1 MKPQKSN
8 LGKISI
14 ECMMNSSNNN
24 GLETMKV
31 TSLELKDVGGI
42 PYLKLENIDPQ
53 MNIICGEN
61 GVGKTNILD
70 SIAYCFSELDL
81 DVLAKRSGTNQGNIY
96 LNFDNKGISD
106 ETKIQINHSFPT
118 GSHDNKYLNNIK
130 YESIKNS
137 LLYLKV
143 NRVFKYKKESS
154 INADPDA
161 TYRARFN
168 SAGIDNEDIK
178 QWFISRYLHSAHE
191 GNLSEVQ
198 QKNIRLAIKCFALM
212 NGQYSFK
219 NTTPQNEIIA
229 KTPTGEI
236 YFEYLSSGFKSTLYI
251 LLGIIKELEYRFQ
264 EKHVA
269 AGDYDG
275 LILIDEVELHLHPEW
290 QSQICT
296 RLKEVFPK
304 AQFFI
309 TTHSPHVVQTARQGE
324 VIALERKD
332 GEVIR
337 RELPTS
343 EYGYQGW
350 TIEEVLKDV
359 MGMTDLRTNEYEAIR
374 NEFMDAFKQQDQLR
388 ARGAFDKLKR
398 MLHPHSE
405 LKAIYQMQLDSL
417 GE

>member
-14 ECMMNSSNNN
+14 ECMMNPSNNN

-42 PYLKLENIDPQ
+42 PYLKLENIDPK

-70 SIAYCFSELDL
+70 SIAYCFSELDR
-81 DVLAKRSGTNQGNIY
+81 DVLAKRAGTNQGNIY
-96 LNFDNKGISD
+96 LNFDNNGIND
-106 ETKIQINHSFPT
+106 EANIHINHSFPT
-118 GSHDNKYLNNIK
+118 GQQDSRYLNNIK

-154 INADPDA
+154 IKADPDA

-198 QKNIRLAIKCFALM
+198 QKNIRLAIKSFTLM

-219 NTTPQNEIIA
+219 KTTPQNEIIA
-229 KTPTGEI
+229 NTPTGEI

-269 AGDYDG
+269 AEDYDG
-275 LILIDEVELHLHPEW
+275 LVLIDEVELHLHPEW
-290 QSQICT
+290 QGQICT

-350 TIEEVLKDV
+350 TVEEILEDV
-359 MGMTDLRTNEYEAIR
+359 MGMPDLRTQKYNETKKRFDAALDSQNKHEAQAAYD
-374 NEFMDAFKQQDQLR
+374 EL
-388 ARGAFDKLKR
+388 DK
-398 MLHPHSE
+398 MLHPHYP
-405 LKAIYQMQLDSL
+405 LRPVFRMQLDSL

>member
-1 MKPQKSN
+1 MNQTQNN

-14 ECMMNSSNNN
+14 ECMMNPSNNN

-42 PYLKLENIDPQ
+42 PSLKLENINPQ

-81 DVLAKRSGTNQGNIY
+81 DVLAKRAGSNQGNIY
-96 LNFDNKGISD
+96 LNFDKNGVAD
-106 ETKIQINHSFPT
+106 QAEIQIKHTFPA
-118 GSHDNKYLNNIK
+118 GGNDNKYLNNIK
-130 YESIKNS
+130 YASIKNS

-161 TYRARFN
+161 TYRTRFN
-168 SAGIDNEDIK
+168 SAGIDNGDIK

-219 NTTPQNEIIA
+219 RTTPQNEIIVS
-229 KTPTGEI
+229 TPTGEI

-269 AGDYDG
+269 AENYDG
-275 LILIDEVELHLHPEW
+275 LVLIDEVELHLHPDW

-296 RLKEVFPK
+296 KLKDVFPK

-309 TTHSPHVVQTARQGE
+309 TTHSPHVVQTASQGE

-332 GEVIR
+332 CEVIQR
-337 RELPTS
+337 DLPTS

-350 TIEEVLKDV
+350 TVEEILEDV
-359 MGMTDLRTNEYEAIR
+359 MGMPDLRTRKYNDVKKRFDNALDSENKSEAQAAYD
-374 NEFMDAFKQQDQLR
+374 EL
-388 ARGAFDKLKR
+388 DK
-398 MLHPHSE
+398 MLHPHYP
-405 LKAIYQMQLDSL
+405 LRPVFRMQLDSL

>member
-1 MKPQKSN
+1 MNQTQNN

-14 ECMMNSSNNN
+14 ECMMNPSNNN

-31 TSLELKDVGGI
+31 TSLEIKDVGGI
-42 PYLKLENIDPQ
+42 PNLKLENINPQ

-70 SIAYCFSELDL
+70 SIAYCFSENDR
-81 DVLAKRSGTNQGNIY
+81 DVLAKRVGVDQGDIHLHYHHNDIIDSVNIKV
-96 LNFDNKGISD
+96 L
-106 ETKIQINHSFPT
+106 HSFP
-118 GSHDNKYLNNIK
+118 SHDNDFKYLNNSK
-130 YESIKNS
+130 YQSLKGS
-137 LLYLKV
+137 LLYIKV
-143 NRVFKYKKESS
+143 NRVFVYKKELS
-154 INADPDA
+154 INSDPDA
-161 TYRARFN
+161 THRARLN
-168 SAGIDNEDIK
+168 SAGVDNKDIK
-178 QWFISRYLHSAHE
+178 QWFISRYLHSAHK

-198 QKNIRLAIKCFALM
+198 QKNILLAIKCFALM

-219 NTTPQNEIIA
+219 RTTPQNEIIVS
-229 KTPTGEI
+229 TPTGEI
-236 YFEYLSSGFKSTLYI
+236 YFEYLSSGFKATLYI

-264 EKHVA
+264 EKHVSA
-269 AGDYDG
+269 EDYDG
-275 LILIDEVELHLHPEW
+275 LVLIDEVELHLHPEW

-296 RLKEVFPK
+296 KLKEVFPK

-309 TTHSPHVVQTARQGE
+309 TTHSPHVVQTALQGE

-332 GEVIR
+332 GEVIQR
-337 RELPTS
+337 DLPTS

-359 MGMTDLRTNEYEAIR
+359 MGMPDLRTEEYEVIR
-374 NEFMDAFKQQDQLR
+374 NEFMDAFRQQDQLR
-388 ARGAFDKLKR
+388 ASEAFNKLNR

-405 LKAIYQMQLDSL
+405 FKAIYQMQLDSL